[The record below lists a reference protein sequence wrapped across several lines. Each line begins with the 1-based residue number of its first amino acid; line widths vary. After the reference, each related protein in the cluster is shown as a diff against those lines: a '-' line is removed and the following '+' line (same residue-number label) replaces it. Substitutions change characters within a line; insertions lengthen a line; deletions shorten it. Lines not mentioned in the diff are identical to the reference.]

1 MYTLLPAVRYL
12 FYWWSGRYYDPDEG
26 YVVVSTDTPFVIYDD
41 DDGPLQGLL
50 VITGDTGS
58 EGGRTKA
65 WIEALSSTTF
75 QVKAD
80 TDGDGFYDWESG
92 DLDWSDF

>member
-1 MYTLLPAVRYL
+1 VYTLLLAVRYL

-26 YVVVSTDTPFVIYDD
+26 YVVVSTEEAFVIYDGD
-41 DDGPLQGLL
+41 DWPLQGVL

-65 WIEALSSTTF
+65 RLTVLTSTTF
-75 QVKAD
+75 RVEAD
-80 TDGDGFYDWESG
+80 TDVDGSYDWDSG
-92 DLDWSDF
+92 VLDWSDF